1 MTQQQR
7 ENWLQQLRNKMN
19 ALDPGMVF
27 VINKKPSGYDKYFT
41 TKVQLSIIK
50 SHFLYLSVEQTNE
63 N

>member
-27 VINKKPSGYDKYFT
+27 VFSKNPNGYDKYFT
-41 TKVQLSIIK
+41 TTVHLSIIR
-50 SHFLYLSVEQTNE
+50 SLPLYLRRQINQ
-63 N
+63 